1 MGRAEVC
8 ASHIYLVFL
17 NRLSALPLPSTVL
30 LDLVRVSFSIL
41 QGVWVLRYVAR
52 SVISTCMKTV
62 YIRLTSRFVNIRFI
76 SASYIGCV
84 RKKKD
89 SEFCKEDTCKAFE
102 AIRRV
107 HSCEV
112 SDCCLSRDECYFYH
126 EFRIAWRF
134 FVRVKTSHSDT
145 HLFPGRH

>member
-1 MGRAEVC
+1 
-8 ASHIYLVFL
+8 
-17 NRLSALPLPSTVL
+17 
-30 LDLVRVSFSIL
+30 
-41 QGVWVLRYVAR
+41 
-52 SVISTCMKTV
+52 MKTV

-145 HLFPGRH
+145 RLFPGRHYIKMLEGQFEMDELGLTKQDFHFICPTGRPC